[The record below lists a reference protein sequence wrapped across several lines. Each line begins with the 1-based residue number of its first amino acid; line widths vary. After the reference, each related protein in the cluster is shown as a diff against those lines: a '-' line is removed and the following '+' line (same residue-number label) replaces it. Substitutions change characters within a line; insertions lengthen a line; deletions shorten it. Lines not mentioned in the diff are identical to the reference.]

1 MPKELAMLSIHNNK
15 ITTVSDLNELSEEKV
30 LNMLNTIK
38 EQSKQLTSI
47 KQFYDEFKYFKTLNF
62 KVNGLINNIK
72 KDPNKIY
79 ELQHLSRLLARYS
92 YSFRDFVT
100 FSDQYVVKH
109 NSANLKKNLISFQF
123 DNFYEYRLANTLG
136 NFVKHV
142 SQLVPIS
149 NHFDENTNDFFI
161 RIDRT
166 AEIYDGARGQD
177 KKTLQEKTEL
187 DLLDFLD
194 VTMECVLVQTQCII
208 KQIFVDDNAGEYFK
222 TTDKFIYEYGIPCF
236 IENKNIQWF
245 RNDITY
251 LGEEVTKII
260 NEFGISKIKT
270 PKKMLPINN

>member
-149 NHFDENTNDFFI
+149 NHFDENTNDFLSGLI
-161 RIDRT
+161 GLRKYMMGL
-166 AEIYDGARGQD
+166 A
-177 KKTLQEKTEL
+177 
-187 DLLDFLD
+187 
-194 VTMECVLVQTQCII
+194 V
-208 KQIFVDDNAGEYFK
+208 
-222 TTDKFIYEYGIPCF
+222 
-236 IENKNIQWF
+236 
-245 RNDITY
+245 
-251 LGEEVTKII
+251 
-260 NEFGISKIKT
+260 KIKKLY
-270 PKKMLPINN
+270 KKKQNLIY